1 MMKITTGLILILSL
15 VACGPR
21 LSIHADQPRSAKA
34 AVQAWSDAFN
44 EDRLDSLGALVHPR
58 QRSAFKKNRSTMRQH
73 LETWTIARYRLGQT
87 LRINNEFS
95 GQQVQFFL
103 HDGRRES
110 MVESIVAETKG
121 RWWLWT
127 Y

>member
-1 MMKITTGLILILSL
+1 MMKITAGFLLVLGL

-21 LSIHADQPRSAKA
+21 LSIHTDEPRTPKA

-44 EDRLDSLGALVHPR
+44 EDRIDALGSLVHPR
-58 QRSAFKKNRSTMRQH
+58 QRSAFKKNRSMMKKRLQ
-73 LETWTIARYRLGQT
+73 TWTISHYRLGQT
-87 LRINNEFS
+87 QRINNEFA
-95 GQQVQFFL
+95 GQHVQLVL
-103 HDGRRES
+103 HDGRRALTIDG
-110 MVESIVAETKG
+110 MVAETKG